1 MSSKKKNYGQFFT
14 TNYEYI
20 LQGFSIPQ
28 YVYHND
34 LKIIEP
40 FAGKGD
46 LVKYI
51 EEQKYEMKNIE
62 CYDIDPKENYIKK
75 RDTLNK
81 PPSYN
86 NKYVITNPPYLAR
99 NKSDTKDLFE
109 KYECNDLYKCFI
121 KELITN
127 KCVGGIVIVPLNFFS
142 SIRKNDV
149 ELRRDFLHV
158 YSIKKINIFE
168 EQVFDD
174 TSYTVC
180 SFQFQIISE
189 PIGDKD
195 DNRKYIK
202 VNIYPCNKKII
213 TRLDDSNNYMI
224 GGEIYKLELKNK
236 YKITRLT
243 SKNKDKKNTNIL
255 VKCIDDNEKNK
266 IGLSYVEDDKIY
278 IDETPNL
285 SSRTYATLVIEPK
298 LSVSKQK
305 ILVEKFNTFLNEKRE
320 EYHSLFLTN
329 YRESKD
335 IARKRISFEL
345 VYDICNYLL

>member
-1 MSSKKKNYGQFFT
+1 MSKMSKMSKKKNYGQFFT

-28 YVYHND
+28 YIYDKNI
-34 LKIIEP
+34 KIIEP

-51 EEQKYEMKNIE
+51 EDQKYDVKKIE
-62 CYDIDPKENYIKK
+62 CYDIDPKQKYIKK
-75 RDTLNK
+75 RDTLNN
-81 PPSYN
+81 PPCYF
-86 NKYVITNPPYLAR
+86 NKFVITNPPYLAR
-99 NKSDTKDLFE
+99 NKSETKDLFE

-121 KELITN
+121 KELVSN
-127 KCVGGIVIVPLNFFS
+127 KCLGGIIIIPLNFFS
-142 SIRKNDV
+142 SIRKNDI
-149 ELRRDFLHV
+149 ELRRNFLEI
-158 YSIKKINIFE
+158 YSIKNINIFE

-180 SFQFQIISE
+180 SFEFE
-189 PIGDKD
+189 LRDDD
-195 DNRKYIK
+195 DNDEI
-202 VNIYPCNKKII
+202 NIDIYPSKKNISVI
-213 TRLDDSNNYMI
+213 LNESNNYMI
-224 GGEIYKLELKNK
+224 GGEIYKLPLKDK
-236 YKITRLT
+236 IKITRLT

-255 VKCIDDNEKNK
+255 VKCIDDNEQNK
-266 IGLSYVEDDKIY
+266 IGLSYVDDDNIY

-298 LSVSKQK
+298 LTTSNQK
-305 ILVEKFNTFLNEKRE
+305 MLVEKFNTFLNEKRE

-335 IARKRISFEL
+335 IARKRISFDL